1 MITELKV
8 GFQVEKRGFVFTL
21 GAVYMSVQNL
31 DGDLM
36 AILSL
41 MDDSGN
47 RVVRNEEQ
55 FLNQIDFWLSENL

>member
-41 MDDSGN
+41 MDDAGN